1 MIMKNAKISKLTALA
16 ALASTLWGANALA
29 AIVTCPNPVQL
40 NFNYMTLD
48 TTLTASCWDYGTSTD
63 NTGNPSITN
72 SATVTTNDKIAQLPI
87 GVSSTDTFTQF
98 FGNDETTSGALT
110 GTFDVLLGSSDPV
123 YLLFKVGSG
132 PVGNYW
138 WYVFQLASL
147 TAGTDV
153 TWTIHDSGGGLQA
166 LSHVNLYG
174 GTPVTGDDD
183 DTEVPEPGSLALL
196 GLGLVGLG
204 LTRRKK
210 AGL

>member
-16 ALASTLWGANALA
+16 AVASTLWGANAFA
-29 AIVTCPNPVQL
+29 AVVTCPDPAQPG
-40 NFNYMTLD
+40 FNYMTLD
-48 TTLTASCWDYGTSTD
+48 TTLTASCWDYGTSSD
-63 NTGNPSITN
+63 QTGNPTIAN
-72 SATVTTNDKIAQLPI
+72 SATVTYDDKIAQLPI
-87 GVSSTDTFTQF
+87 GISSTDTFTQF
-98 FGNDETTSGALT
+98 FGNDETTGGSLT

-132 PVGNYW
+132 SVGNYW

-153 TWTIHDSGGGLQA
+153 TWTIHDSGGGAQS
-166 LSHVNLYG
+166 LSHVELFG
-174 GTPVTGDDD
+174 GTPSGDDD

-204 LTRRKK
+204 FTRRKK
-210 AGL
+210 AGV